1 MRFEPCGLS
10 GRLVRHYP
18 ICCTVRGAFQMTC
31 SDCKLFASPKTRF
44 MKSPRVGMMPF
55 VWFSGT
61 REPLP

>member
-1 MRFEPCGLS
+1 
-10 GRLVRHYP
+10 
-18 ICCTVRGAFQMTC
+18 MTC